1 MTLTRKQT
9 DTLRRK
15 IERVV
20 AAAVEDSHKGS
31 QHPDDVPEIERE
43 LRVAQ
48 QNLEN
53 YLNKLED
60 K

>member
-9 DTLRRK
+9 DALRRK

-20 AAAVEDSHKGS
+20 AAAVEDSWKGS
-31 QHPDDVPEIERE
+31 GDPDNVPEIERE

-53 YLNKLED
+53 YINRLES